1 MTARGSE
8 TASGGTV
15 SLSRRRLLIVFFG
28 ILLGATLSGL
38 DGAIVATAAPTILG
52 ELGSVSLLPWL
63 TTSYLLAQVTT
74 MAIYG
79 KLGDI
84 YGRRRVFVVA
94 VTTFM
99 VGSMLCGLAQSM
111 PMLIGTRVIQGVGAG
126 GITALAMALIADVM
140 PADRLGRYLGYT
152 GVVFAVT
159 AVLGPWAGGFFTD
172 NFSWR
177 WAFFVNIP
185 SGLVCLAT
193 LILVPKSTNRVNHRI
208 DVIGAALIA
217 GAVASLLLAIG
228 GTGGEV
234 RLVSVR
240 TFGLASLAVALVL
253 CFVAH
258 ERRAK
263 EPILALRV
271 IAGRVR
277 ALSLSAN
284 LIAGMAFGSAIVY
297 PPLFFEAV
305 RGISAT
311 QAGLLLAPFAVTS
324 GLFTIVAGQITD
336 RRGGHTVVPLIGIVV
351 SGIGMALLSTI
362 SSSTSVAFVVGS
374 AMLVGL
380 GIGFVMQTLLY
391 VIQRFSEPAD
401 IGMATSTIML
411 ARLLGNSLGVAIVG
425 TVFTNSLLAGVEK
438 RLPDFPVE
446 SLQGAPHEIALLAD
460 GVRESI
466 QAAFADALANGFFT
480 MVPAMI
486 VGAIVIGSIPAKR
499 VRDRLRTT
507 PVEIPLT
514 DSTPHAL

>member
-1 MTARGSE
+1 MATATGH
-8 TASGGTV
+8 TV
-15 SLSRRRLLIVFFG
+15 DMSRRRLLVIFFG

-84 YGRRRVFVVA
+84 YGRRRVFVIA

-99 VGSMLCGLAQSM
+99 VGSMMCGLAQSM
-111 PMLIGTRVIQGVGAG
+111 PMLIGTRVLQGIGAG

-185 SGLVCLAT
+185 SGIICLLTLVF
-193 LILVPKSTNRVNHRI
+193 VPRSTNRVNHRV
-208 DVIGAALIA
+208 DVLGAALIA

-228 GTGGEV
+228 GTGGRV
-234 RLVSVR
+234 HFISVR
-240 TFGLASLAVALVL
+240 TIGLAALSIVFVL
-253 CFVAH
+253 LFVAH
-258 ERRAK
+258 ERRAA

-271 IAGRVR
+271 IAGRVK

-284 LIAGMAFGSAIVY
+284 LLAGLAFGSAIVY

-311 QAGLLLAPFAVTS
+311 RAGLLLAPFAVTS
-324 GLFTIVAGQITD
+324 GLCTIVAGQITD
-336 RRGGHTVVPLIGIVV
+336 RRGGHVAVPFV
-351 SGIGMALLSTI
+351 GMIASMFGMILLSRIEAT
-362 SSSTSVAFVVGS
+362 TSAAYVVGS
-374 AMLVGL
+374 AMLVGM

-391 VIQRFSEPAD
+391 VIQRFTEPAD

-425 TVFTNSLLAGVEK
+425 TVFTNSLLSGVQR
-438 RLPDFPVE
+438 RLPDFPVD
-446 SLQGAPHEIALLAD
+446 SIQGAPQKIAELSD
-460 GVRESI
+460 GVRDQI
-466 QAAFADALANGFFT
+466 QAAFAHALANGFT
-480 MVPAMI
+480 AMVPVMAIGVI
-486 VGAIVIGSIPAKR
+486 VVGFIPAKR
-499 VRDRLRTT
+499 VRDRLRSE
-507 PVEIPLT
+507 PAEIPLAEGT
-514 DSTPHAL
+514 AHSM

>member
-1 MTARGSE
+1 VTQTGAA

-15 SLSRRRLLIVFFG
+15 SLTRGRLLVVFFG

-84 YGRRRVFVVA
+84 YGRRRVFVLA
-94 VTTFM
+94 ISIFII
-99 VGSMLCGLAQSM
+99 GSMLCGLAQSM
-111 PMLIGTRVIQGVGAG
+111 PMLIATRVVQGVGAG

-159 AVLGPWAGGFFTD
+159 AILGPWAGGFFTD

-185 SGLVCLAT
+185 SGVICLAT

-208 DVIGAALIA
+208 DVLGAALIA
-217 GAVASLLLAIG
+217 GSVASLLLAIG

-234 RLVSVR
+234 RLVSLR
-240 TFGLASLAVALVL
+240 TIGLASLAVVL
-253 CFVAH
+253 MLLFVAH
-258 ERRAK
+258 ERRAL

-271 IAGRVR
+271 VAGRVR

-284 LIAGMAFGSAIVY
+284 LIAGLAFGSAIVY

-305 RGISAT
+305 RGINAT

-324 GLFTIVAGQITD
+324 GLCTIVAGQITD
-336 RRGGHTVVPLIGIVV
+336 RRGGHKAVPFVGMIA
-351 SGIGMALLSTI
+351 SGIGMWMLSTI
-362 SSSTSVAFVVGS
+362 NASTTVAFVVGS

-391 VIQRFSEPAD
+391 VIQRFTEPAD

-425 TVFTNSLLAGVEK
+425 TVFTNSLLSGVE
-438 RLPDFPVE
+438 RRVPDFPME
-446 SLQGAPHEIALLAD
+446 SLQGAPHEIAALAD
-460 GVRESI
+460 GVREQI
-466 QAAFADALANGFFT
+466 QSAFADALANGFT
-480 MVPAMI
+480 AMI
-486 VGAIVIGSIPAKR
+486 PVMAIGAIVVAALPAKR
-499 VRDRLRTT
+499 IRDRLKST
-507 PVEIPLT
+507 PAEIPL
-514 DSTPHAL
+514 SESAASPL

>member
-1 MTARGSE
+1 MKGSA

-15 SLSRRRLLIVFFG
+15 SLTRGRLLIVFFG

-74 MAIYG
+74 MAVYG

-84 YGRRRVFVVA
+84 YGRRRVFA
-94 VTTFM
+94 LAITTFII
-99 VGSMLCGLAQSM
+99 GSVLCGLAQSM
-111 PMLIGTRVIQGVGAG
+111 PMLIATRVIQGIGAG

-140 PADRLGRYLGYT
+140 PADKLGRYLGYT

-185 SGLVCLAT
+185 SGLICLGT
-193 LILVPKSTNRVNHRI
+193 LIIVPRSTNRVNHRV
-208 DVIGAALIA
+208 DLLGAALIA
-217 GAVASLLLAIG
+217 GAVSSLLLAIG

-234 RLVSVR
+234 HFLSVR
-240 TFGLASLAVALVL
+240 TVGLASLAVALVL
-253 CFVAH
+253 AFVAH
-258 ERRAK
+258 ERRAR

-284 LIAGMAFGSAIVY
+284 LLAGLAFGSAIVY

-324 GLFTIVAGQITD
+324 GLCTIVAGQITD
-336 RRGGHTVVPLIGIVV
+336 RRGGHVLVPFIGMVA
-351 SGIGMALLSTI
+351 SGTGMALLSTI
-362 SSSTSVAFVVGS
+362 SSSTPAAFVVGS

-391 VIQRFSEPAD
+391 VIQRFTEPAD

-425 TVFTNSLLAGVEK
+425 TVFTNTLLSGVQR
-438 RLPDFPVE
+438 RLPEFPLD
-446 SLQGAPHEIALLAD
+446 SLQGAPTKIASLGD
-460 GVRESI
+460 GVREQI
-466 QAAFADALANGFFT
+466 QAAFADALARGFS
-480 MVPAMI
+480 AMI
-486 VGAIVIGSIPAKR
+486 PVMVIGSIVVACIPAK
-499 VRDRLRTT
+499 VVKDRLKSA
-507 PVEIPLT
+507 PAEVPLA
-514 DSTPHAL
+514 DSAVTAL

>member
-1 MTARGSE
+1 MH
-8 TASGGTV
+8 
-15 SLSRRRLLIVFFG
+15 LSRRRLLVVFFG

-74 MAIYG
+74 MAVYG

-84 YGRRRVFVVA
+84 YGRRRVFVIAVA
-94 VTTFM
+94 LFM

-111 PMLIGTRVIQGVGAG
+111 PMLIATRVLQGIGAG

-140 PADRLGRYLGYT
+140 PADKLGRYLGYT

-159 AVLGPWAGGFFTD
+159 AILGPWAGGFFTD

-185 SGLVCLAT
+185 SGFVCLTT
-193 LILVPKSTNRVNHRI
+193 LIFVPKSTNRVNHRI
-208 DVIGAALIA
+208 DVLGAALIA
-217 GAVASLLLAIG
+217 GAVSSLLLAIG
-228 GTGGEV
+228 GTGGRV
-234 RLVSVR
+234 RFVSFR
-240 TFGLASLAVALVL
+240 TFGLAVL
-253 CFVAH
+253 SIVFVLSFVAH

-271 IAGRVR
+271 IAGRVKSL
-277 ALSLSAN
+277 ALSAN
-284 LIAGMAFGSAIVY
+284 LISGLAFGSAIVY

-305 RGISAT
+305 RGINAT

-324 GLFTIVAGQITD
+324 GLCTILAGQITD
-336 RRGGHTVVPLIGIVV
+336 RRGGHVLVPFIGMVV
-351 SGIGMALLSTI
+351 SGIGMVMLSTI
-362 SSSTSVAFVVGS
+362 HATTSVAFVVGS
-374 AMLVGL
+374 AMLVGM

-391 VIQRFSEPAD
+391 VIQRFTEPAD

-425 TVFTNSLLAGVEK
+425 TVFTNNLLSGVQE
-438 RLPDFPVE
+438 RLPDFPVD
-446 SLQGAPHEIALLAD
+446 SIQGAPEKIAALSD
-460 GVRESI
+460 GVREQI
-466 QAAFADALANGFFT
+466 QSAFAHALSMGFT
-480 MVPAMI
+480 AMI
-486 VGAIVIGSIPAKR
+486 PVMVIGAIVVGFIPAKR
-499 VRDRLRTT
+499 VRDRLRSS
-507 PVEIPLT
+507 PKEIPLAEGT
-514 DSTPHAL
+514 AHAM

>member
-1 MTARGSE
+1 MTVTGA
-8 TASGGTV
+8 ASATGV
-15 SLSRRRLLIVFFG
+15 SVQLSRRRLLVVFFG

-74 MAIYG
+74 MAVYG

-84 YGRRRVFVVA
+84 YGRRRVFIIAIV
-94 VTTFM
+94 TFM
-99 VGSMLCGLAQSM
+99 VGSMLCGLATSM
-111 PMLIGTRVIQGVGAG
+111 PMLIGTRVLQGIGAG

-140 PADRLGRYLGYT
+140 PADKLGRYLGYT

-172 NFSWR
+172 NFTWR

-185 SGLVCLAT
+185 SGIICLIT
-193 LILVPKSTNRVNHRI
+193 LFFVPKSTNRVAHRI
-208 DVIGAALIA
+208 DVLGAVLIA
-217 GAVASLLLAIG
+217 GAVSSLLLAIG
-228 GTGGEV
+228 GTGGRV
-234 RLVSVR
+234 HLVSFR
-240 TFGLASLAVALVL
+240 TMGLAALSVVFVFLFVL
-253 CFVAH
+253 H
-258 ERRAK
+258 ERRSS

-277 ALSLSAN
+277 ALALSAN
-284 LIAGMAFGSAIVY
+284 LIAGLAFGSAIVY

-324 GLFTIVAGQITD
+324 GFCTIIAGQITD
-336 RRGGHTVVPLIGIVV
+336 RRGGHVVVPFVGMVV
-351 SGIGMALLSTI
+351 SGIGMIMLSTI
-362 SSSTSVAFVVGS
+362 EATTSAAFVVGS
-374 AMLVGL
+374 AMLVGV

-391 VIQRFSEPAD
+391 VIQRFTEPAD

-425 TVFTNSLLAGVEK
+425 TIFTNSLLSSVEQ
-438 RLPDFPVE
+438 RIPDFPVD
-446 SLQGAPHEIALLAD
+446 SIQGSPQKIAELSD
-460 GVRESI
+460 GVRDQI
-466 QAAFADALANGFFT
+466 QSAFAHALANGFS
-480 MVPAMI
+480 AMI
-486 VGAIVIGSIPAKR
+486 PVMVIGAVVVGFIPAKR
-499 VRDRLRTT
+499 VRDRLRGA
-507 PVEIPLT
+507 PAEIPLAEGT
-514 DSTPHAL
+514 AHAM

>member
-1 MTARGSE
+1 MTTTGAAS
-8 TASGGTV
+8 ASGV
-15 SLSRRRLLIVFFG
+15 SVDLSRRRLLVIFFG

-74 MAIYG
+74 MAVYG

-84 YGRRRVFVVA
+84 YGRRRVFAIA

-99 VGSMLCGLAQSM
+99 VGSMLCGSAQSM
-111 PMLIGTRVIQGVGAG
+111 PMLIGTRVLQGIGAG

-140 PADRLGRYLGYT
+140 PADKLGRYLGYT

-159 AVLGPWAGGFFTD
+159 AILGPWAGGFFTD

-185 SGLVCLAT
+185 SGLICLST
-193 LILVPKSTNRVNHRI
+193 LILVPRSTNRVAHRI
-208 DVIGAALIA
+208 DVLGAGLIA

-228 GTGGEV
+228 GTGGHV
-234 RLVSVR
+234 RFISFR
-240 TFGLASLAVALVL
+240 TLGLASLSCLLVIG
-253 CFVAH
+253 FVLH
-258 ERRAK
+258 ERRAT

-277 ALSLSAN
+277 ALALSAN
-284 LIAGMAFGSAIVY
+284 LISGLAFGTAIVY

-305 RGISAT
+305 RGIDAT
-311 QAGLLLAPFAVTS
+311 RAGLLLAPFAVTS
-324 GLFTIVAGQITD
+324 GLCTILAGQITD
-336 RRGGHTVVPLIGIVV
+336 RWGGHKAVPLVGMLV
-351 SGIGMALLSTI
+351 SVAGMVMLSSIDAT
-362 SSSTSVAFVVGS
+362 TPAAFVVGS
-374 AMLVGL
+374 AMIVGM

-391 VIQRFSEPAD
+391 VIQRFTAPGD

-425 TVFTNSLLAGVEK
+425 TIFTNSLLSGVQE
-438 RLPDFPVE
+438 RLPEFPVD
-446 SLQGAPHEIALLAD
+446 SIQGAPQKIAQLSD
-460 GVRESI
+460 GVREQI
-466 QAAFADALANGFFT
+466 QAAFATALSHGF
-480 MVPAMI
+480 ASMI
-486 VGAIVIGSIPAKR
+486 PVMVIGVIVVAAIPARR
-499 VRDRLRTT
+499 VRERLRTS
-507 PVEIPLT
+507 PLEVPLAEGT
-514 DSTPHAL
+514 AHAM

>member
-1 MTARGSE
+1 MSTPGAAS
-8 TASGGTV
+8 ASGV
-15 SLSRRRLLIVFFG
+15 SVNLSRRRLLVIFFG

-74 MAIYG
+74 MAVYG

-84 YGRRRVFVVA
+84 YGRRRVFAIA
-94 VTTFM
+94 VMTFM

-111 PMLIGTRVIQGVGAG
+111 PILIGTRVLQGIGAG

-140 PADRLGRYLGYT
+140 PADKLGRYLGYT

-159 AVLGPWAGGFFTD
+159 AILGPWAGGFFTD

-185 SGLVCLAT
+185 SGLICLST
-193 LILVPKSTNRVNHRI
+193 LLLAPRSTNRVAHRI
-208 DVIGAALIA
+208 DVLGAVLIA

-228 GTGGEV
+228 GTGGRV
-234 RLVSVR
+234 HFVSVR
-240 TFGLASLAVALVL
+240 TLGLATLSCLLVVG
-253 CFVAH
+253 FVLH
-258 ERRAK
+258 ERRAT

-277 ALSLSAN
+277 ALALSAN
-284 LIAGMAFGSAIVY
+284 LISGLAFGTAIVY

-305 RGISAT
+305 KGIDAT
-311 QAGLLLAPFAVTS
+311 RAGLLLAPFAVTS
-324 GLFTIVAGQITD
+324 GLCTILAGQITD
-336 RRGGHTVVPLIGIVV
+336 RRGGHKAVPLVGMIVSV
-351 SGIGMALLSTI
+351 VGMGMLASI
-362 SSSTSVAFVVGS
+362 DANTSAAFVVGS
-374 AMLVGL
+374 AMIVGM

-391 VIQRFSEPAD
+391 VIQRFTAPAD

-425 TVFTNSLLAGVEK
+425 TIFTNTLLSGVQE
-438 RLPDFPVE
+438 RLPEFPVD
-446 SLQGAPHEIALLAD
+446 SIQGAPQKIAELSE
-460 GVRESI
+460 GVREQI
-466 QAAFADALANGFFT
+466 QSAFATALSRGF
-480 MVPAMI
+480 ASMI
-486 VGAIVIGSIPAKR
+486 PVMVIGTVVVAAIPARR
-499 VRDRLRTT
+499 VRDRLRDS
-507 PVEIPLT
+507 PLEVPLAEGT
-514 DSTPHAL
+514 AHAM